1 MSLSTTLRQAGVS
14 RVLEPRDDGYSDA
27 VAGFDTG
34 QPIRPDI
41 VVDAQTA
48 ADVASAV
55 AVAAD
60 HTTKVTVLGSGH
72 GLLRPIHH
80 GLAIT
85 VRSLTGVRIDPAAR
99 TATIGAGCSWDPV
112 VAAAA
117 QHGLAAPCGSA
128 PSVGVTGYL
137 LGGGCGP
144 LISSIGFSSDYVL
157 SFDVVTPADGP
168 ITVSA
173 DSHPELFRAM
183 RGGKCGFG
191 VVTSIVVRL
200 LPFSEIV
207 GGGLF
212 FAAED
217 VPKVLSTYAEWA
229 PGLPATSTTSVA
241 LLRLPAV
248 DTVPAEIRGRHIAQ
262 VRFASLDPISNSDSQ
277 LAALTG
283 AARPLLN
290 TVGPLPYA
298 RIGTVHNDPTE
309 PMPVANG
316 TASLDKLTPATIDAL
331 LTAAGPDS
339 DLPLSSVEIRTLGH
353 AAHQP
358 TGGDDSVGGRSAS
371 HILNVYA
378 AQAAGIADDTR
389 LAAVRTALDSTTP
402 WQGPTTLINFVG
414 RANTAAAVAG
424 SWSVEQRDRLVKVR
438 REHDPDEL
446 FAFPPQPVD
455 GLASGLSA

>member
-1 MSLSTTLRQAGVS
+1 MSLTTTLRQAGVT
-14 RVLEPRDDGYSDA
+14 RALEPGDDGYAEA
-27 VAGFDTG
+27 VSAFDTG
-34 QPIRPDI
+34 QPNSPDT

-60 HTTKVTVLGSGH
+60 HTTKVSVLGSGH
-72 GLLRPIHH
+72 GLLQPVHD

-85 VRSLTGVRIDPAAR
+85 VRSLTGVDIDPAAQ
-99 TATIGAGCSWDPV
+99 TATIGAGCTWDPV

-183 RGGKCGFG
+183 RGGKSGFG

-200 LPFSEIV
+200 LPFGQIV

-217 VPKVLSTYAEWA
+217 IPKVLAAYAEWA
-229 PGLPATSTTSVA
+229 PDLPSTSTASVA
-241 LLRLPAV
+241 LLRLPAL
-248 DTVPAEIRGRHIAQ
+248 DALPAEIRGRHIAQ
-262 VRFASLDPISNSDSQ
+262 VRFASLDPIDSSGSQ
-277 LAALTG
+277 LAALTA

-298 RIGTVHNDPTE
+298 RIGTVHNDPTD

-316 TASLDKLTPATIDAL
+316 TASLDQLTPATIDSL

-358 TGGDDSVGGRSAS
+358 TAGDDSVGGRSAS
-371 HILNVYA
+371 HVLNVYA
-378 AQAAGIADDTR
+378 AQAADLADNAR
-389 LAAVRTALDSTTP
+389 LAAVRTALDSTTR
-402 WQGPTTLINFVG
+402 WQASTTLINFVG
-414 RANTAAAVAG
+414 RANTAATVVG
-424 SWSVEQRDRLVKVR
+424 SWSAEQRDQLLKVR
-438 REHDPDEL
+438 KEHDPDEL
-446 FAFPPQPVD
+446 FAFPPQPID
-455 GLASGLSA
+455 GVSR